1 MDDLARK
8 VERAAHNVEVAW
20 DPARQRRVESRI
32 ESATTT
38 SRRPRTAG
46 FALAGFAA
54 IAALTLSFWPRGSS
68 PVATPMA
75 SHVPAATRG
84 AAPGVQQG
92 TLHLDDGSQVRALV
106 PETRWVLERAEPEHT
121 SLRLERGSAR
131 FDVAPSTERVFVVL
145 AGPAE
150 VRVMGTVFRV
160 VMGTEAVMVAVE
172 QGRVEVR
179 VHDRTHLLAAGDEA
193 SFTLTP
199 PVVEAPATPG
209 AAADEKPE
217 GAGNSARGR
226 AAPRWDVLA
235 RDGDYEQAYVRLTQQ
250 GNRGVN
256 DSPGDLLLAADTARL
271 SGHAAGAVDY
281 LERFLARYANDPR
294 AALTAFTLGR
304 VHLQELG
311 QPAKAANAFALVRR
325 LAPAGELA
333 EDALAREVESWS
345 RAGRAQEA
353 LSLAEEY
360 VRKYPSG
367 RRLHMVRRL
376 GGL

>member
-8 VERAAHNVEVAW
+8 VERAAHSVEVVW
-20 DPARQRRVESRI
+20 DPARQRRVQMRI
-32 ESATTT
+32 ERATAKM
-38 SRRPRTAG
+38 RWPRAVA
-46 FALAGFAA
+46 FSLAGVAA
-54 IAALTLSFWPRGSS
+54 MAVVAMAFWPQGPTR
-68 PVATPMA
+68 VANQVA
-75 SHVPAATRG
+75 SRATAARHRSAPDPQPALLLG
-84 AAPGVQQG
+84 N
-92 TLHLDDGSQVRALV
+92 GSQVQALA
-106 PETRWVLERAEPEHT
+106 PETRWVLERAEREHT
-121 SLRLERGSAR
+121 ALRLERGAAR
-131 FDVAPSTERVFVVL
+131 FDVTPSADRVFVVL

-160 VMGTEAVMVAVE
+160 VMGSEAVTVAVE
-172 QGRVEVR
+172 HGHVEVR
-179 VHDRTHLLAAGDEA
+179 VFDRTHTLSAGDEA
-193 SFTLTP
+193 SFPLTP
-199 PVVEAPATPG
+199 PVDTLATPG
-209 AAADEKPE
+209 AATDEE
-217 GAGNSARGR
+217 RDGDGHAARVR

-256 DSPGDLLLAADTARL
+256 DSPGELLLAADTARL
-271 SGHAAGAVDY
+271 TGHAARAVGY
-281 LERFLARYANDPR
+281 LERFLGRYPTDPR

-311 QPAKAANAFALVRR
+311 QPSKAAAAFALVRS

-345 RAGRAQEA
+345 RAGRAREA

-360 VRKYPSG
+360 VRKYPRG